1 VFAEVGAVLGGA
13 DVLDVQ
19 VSQARLEDAFTQ
31 LAAGSAR

>member
-1 VFAEVGAVLGGA
+1 VGALLDGA

-31 LAAGSAR
+31 LATGSAQ